1 MADTAA
7 AAAPAPTRPTKP
19 DEALYKENLAKA
31 EKEHTQVM
39 TQYNAIK
46 QKIELASPNK
56 NSDNPT
62 AKRRSELLDQLK
74 EIRTKQGAGKN
85 SRTAKLDQVKR
96 LDEQLKARTKELKA
110 TKDLTGFKSEEELDR
125 RIQDLRAQV
134 DSGKLKLV
142 EEKKSLDEI
151 GKLNRSRKQFGAI
164 KEQQKGVDDLR
175 AKIQE
180 IKDSMN
186 DPESKELSEKYTK
199 LQTELD
205 AIKAEQDEAY
215 KSLSSLRDE
224 RTKLQAQQREKFETI
239 KKIKDEYYGQRKAFQ
254 AYDREQKQKAWER
267 SRAERERIEKERK
280 LERAQKMLAEAADPA
295 YMDEIRRANSL
306 LQYFDPSF
314 VAEKAPLQAST
325 NLQAQAERK
334 VDGSDL
340 KGVKILSKKDREEDF
355 FPAQKKGKKGKKH
368 NATATKSTTFNCP
381 PSVLEDCSSMGI
393 DPPMSADEV
402 PGVVEKVKAKLDHW
416 KADQATQTQKN
427 IEKAKKEIEKIEAEE
442 AKEKE
447 GKKSSSGTATPNGN
461 GAASNGEKS
470 GDKVEDVTKEVEKAS
485 IEDKKE
491 EAVAAA

>member
-7 AAAPAPTRPTKP
+7 AAAPAPTKPTKP

-31 EKEHTQVM
+31 EKEHTDVM
-39 TQYNAIK
+39 TKYNAIK
-46 QKIELASPNK
+46 HKIELASPNK

-85 SRTAKLDQVKR
+85 SRTAKLDQIKR
-96 LDEQLKARTKELKA
+96 LDEQLKARNKELKA
-110 TKDLTGFKSEEELDR
+110 TKDLAKYDSEEKLDAA
-125 RIQDLRAQV
+125 IQGLRAEIG
-134 DSGKLKLV
+134 SGKLKLV
-142 EEKKSLDEI
+142 EEKQMVQEI
-151 GKLNRSRKQFGAI
+151 DTLTRSRKQFGVI
-164 KEQQKGVDDLR
+164 KEQQKGADDLR

-180 IKDSMN
+180 IKDGMN
-186 DPESKELSEKYTK
+186 DPEAKELSEKYTS

-215 KSLSSLRDE
+215 KGLSSLRDE

-280 LERAQKMLAEAADPA
+280 LERAQKMLTEASDPA
-295 YMDEIRRANSL
+295 FLDEIRRANSL

-325 NLQAQAERK
+325 NLQAQADRK
-334 VDGSDL
+334 VDGSDI
-340 KGVKILSKKDREEDF
+340 KGTKILSKKDREEDF

-368 NATATKSTTFNCP
+368 NATATKSTFNCP
-381 PSVLEDCSSMGI
+381 PSVLEDCSYLGI

-402 PGVVEKVKAKLDHW
+402 PGVVEKTRAKLDQW
-416 KADQATQTQKN
+416 KSDQATQTQKN

-447 GKKSSSGTATPNGN
+447 GKKSSPGPATPNGN
-461 GAASNGEKS
+461 GAASNGETS
-470 GDKVEDVTKEVEKAS
+470 GDKVEEVTEKVEKAT
-485 IEDKKE
+485 IEDKE
-491 EAVAAA
+491 GEAVAAA